1 MSKPGIRQALVVF
14 LDQGFCSATNFLTG
28 ALLARACSKAEYG
41 LYVLGFTLLVIT
53 MDIQVSL
60 SGIPFTVLSPQLK
73 SKDRRFYLGSTLIQ
87 HLGLSVVVAA
97 GFVMAA
103 FIVSITAG
111 MNGFA
116 NMLFALSIASVLI
129 LLRDFIRFVLLSELR
144 VWTSLLMGLT
154 ASVTTIGLL
163 FWAYSGDNLTVSS
176 GYLIMGVGSGVS
188 VVPILLKEKKQ
199 ISFTTK
205 RLREH
210 LGDNWRFGKWLVA
223 QAVAD
228 FAVVRLY
235 PWALMLFIDSSATA
249 VYGVCVIF
257 AGTLNPLLMGINRY
271 LGPRAAQVACH
282 RRTQIHHEIYYWMVL
297 IVVPLLA
304 FLLLAF
310 FFGEWAIVTIYGNKF
325 AGIGHVFTI
334 YLISYM
340 ILIEGIIIAAGTNA
354 LRRPD
359 ISFWAQ
365 IIGFA
370 VTVSLGLFLVYRF
383 GPLGA
388 VIGVCLSR
396 AVTVIWHFAQFQCL
410 GKIPLVGIQPMS

>member
-1 MSKPGIRQALVVF
+1 VF

-73 SKDRRFYLGSTLIQ
+73 SRDRQLYLGSTLIL
-87 HLGLSVVVAA
+87 HLGFSVVAAA
-97 GFVMAA
+97 GFVIAA
-103 FIVSITAG
+103 FIVSAMANIH
-111 MNGFA
+111 GFA
-116 NMLFALSIASVLI
+116 NVLFALAVASIFI
-129 LLRDFIRFVLLSELR
+129 LLRDFMRFVLLSQLR
-144 VWTSLLMGLT
+144 VWASFLMGLI
-154 ASVTTIGLL
+154 ASIATVGLL
-163 FWAYSGDNLTVSS
+163 IWAYSGGKLTVSL

-188 VVPILLKEKKQ
+188 AVPILLKEKKQ
-199 ISFTTK
+199 ISFTIK
-205 RLREH
+205 RLRDH
-210 LGDNWRFGKWLVA
+210 LNDNWRFGKWLVA
-223 QAVAD
+223 QAVVD

-257 AGTLNPLLMGINRY
+257 AGVLNPLLMGLDRY

-282 RRTQIHHEIYYWMVL
+282 RRTQIHHEIYYWMAL
-297 IVVPLLA
+297 IVVPLLT

-310 FFGEWAIVTIYGNKF
+310 FFGEWAIVGIYGDKF

-334 YLISYM
+334 YLLSYV
-340 ILIEGIIIAAGTNA
+340 ILIEGIVIGAGTKA

-365 IIGFA
+365 IVGLA
-370 VTVSLGLFLVYRF
+370 VTVTLGLFLVSRF

-396 AVTVIWHFAQFQCL
+396 AVTVIWHFSQFQCL
-410 GKIPLVGIQPMS
+410 GKIPSVEIQPMS